1 MAKIKVLG
9 LCGSLRAESY
19 NLKLLRNFVSALPGA
34 TFETSIYPTL
44 DMPLMNED
52 LEKKPL
58 PQPILDFRAALSA
71 APVIVLAC
79 PEYNGG
85 ITGPLK
91 NAIDWGTRPPANL
104 WQDKIAVLLSASPGS
119 LGGARGLIQV
129 RTILSGI
136 KTWVIPEQV
145 QLSAAHEAF
154 ETPGGTLKVE
164 GVHKQIQGA
173 IQSLEVFTKKML
185 P

>member
-91 NAIDWGTRPPANL
+91 NAIDWG
-104 WQDKIAVLLSASPGS
+104 
-119 LGGARGLIQV
+119 
-129 RTILSGI
+129 
-136 KTWVIPEQV
+136 
-145 QLSAAHEAF
+145 
-154 ETPGGTLKVE
+154 
-164 GVHKQIQGA
+164 
-173 IQSLEVFTKKML
+173 
-185 P
+185 

>member
-1 MAKIKVLG
+1 
-9 LCGSLRAESY
+9 
-19 NLKLLRNFVSALPGA
+19 
-34 TFETSIYPTL
+34 
-44 DMPLMNED
+44 
-52 LEKKPL
+52 
-58 PQPILDFRAALSA
+58 
-71 APVIVLAC
+71 
-79 PEYNGG
+79 
-85 ITGPLK
+85 

-154 ETPGGTLKVE
+154 GTPGGTLKVE